1 MCFFNS
7 RIAHTRTFLYL
18 FSPPKKLS
26 QVKSILYFFFLI
38 SFITVVGQNKSQTA
52 TVIVD
57 KTKKIE
63 DRNGHLITDSIQRK
77 AFFENREKQLGLLK
91 KNSAKSTMALAA
103 VPLCTNGSFEEFESV
118 SGFNVLKNFEYTIGE
133 PLNPM
138 QCKSVSES
146 ANLRIKQY
154 NPTYTDLMASTVP
167 SNFIDEYIGN
177 INAFDQYTLK
187 INYKDSSPT
196 MGLIQAKRFK
206 TDNETV
212 FKFNYKAVL
221 QSITENDH
229 DNEQPYFK
237 ARIINNAGTV
247 VSEFCLIGNPA
258 DCIFTQAPTLE
269 GGSIILY
276 TPNWQSGLLDIS
288 SIPNNQEFTVEFMAA
303 RCGLNGHFGYAYI
316 DDICL
321 LHSNESLQGSIELD
335 PLYKICPTLPISV
348 CGSFSLPNSGGI
360 NATITT
366 IDLKVYD
373 ANNAVVYTTQT
384 PASLNLT
391 TKRFCFDLVAANL
404 PDILTGSYNVS
415 ATINFGIVQTDC
427 LGTSFASATD
437 DDANPGWD
445 IWFLNCVNCDINLLP
460 TSLTLCDTN
469 HDGKEFFNLSTVE
482 AVITTPQP
490 GLVFS
495 YHTTLANAT
504 SGANPIVT
512 FANYESGTATIY
524 VRATL
529 TPTCYKIIAIKLI
542 VRNPTASISG
552 ILNVCSG
559 STVLTASAGASYLW
573 ATTLQT
579 SQSVTVTATGTY
591 SVTVTD
597 TNGCVATGT
606 VTILSN
612 NVAPLPSIVLIQ
624 PNCSSSTGSIQVTSP
639 ASEFS
644 YDGGITWGP
653 NSIMNNLP
661 YGNYLVKI
669 KTAAG
674 CISYNSSVKIIPFLS
689 SFPDFSSVNPT
700 FCGGFGSITITSV
713 AAFYSFDDG
722 VTWTTN
728 NVATGLPSGI
738 YLIRTKDAAG
748 CISNFNSVNLSSEF
762 LDPPLYIKDNPF
774 CGTPGSI
781 IITTPAA
788 EYSFDGGTTWQTS
801 NTLGNLTSGSYI
813 IKIKDIL
820 GCTSPNVYVYLN
832 NLENSYPQYKLDN
845 AGCGTYATIT
855 IETPGDFYSFDGGIT
870 WTTNPVLTNLS
881 GPASFYLVVRKGA
894 ICKSYSASVYVNS
907 KFLPIPTVID
917 YATTLCDSLNDGSE
931 NVDLTLYNSNIIA
944 NAANYTFTYYTSL
957 TAAENG
963 DFSGLIGNFTSC
975 NLSNSNNKV
984 YVRITSADSCS
995 AAAELKFAF
1004 IDSPRI
1010 YMEDS
1015 YPLCQNKFAIIDAG
1029 AGFDSYHWSSGQSVH
1044 AVSIIHDGD
1053 YSVTVTE
1060 NHPNGLVCSSKKD
1073 INVFLSNPATITKI
1087 EEFDW
1092 TEVDN
1097 SIIITVT
1104 GLGIYEY
1111 SIDGGH
1117 YQDSNKF
1124 ENLKPGIY
1132 KVFVRDKYGCG
1143 IVDDEALLLNY
1154 AKFFTPNEDG
1164 FNDNWR
1170 IRFSQFEPDIDIK
1183 IFDRYGKLL
1192 IVMDSDEAWD
1202 GTYNGRLMPSDDY
1215 WFYVTR
1221 SDGKI
1226 HKGHFAMKR

>member
-1 MCFFNS
+1 M
-7 RIAHTRTFLYL
+7 
-18 FSPPKKLS
+18 
-26 QVKSILYFFFLI
+26 KSIIYVFCLL
-38 SFITVVGQNKSQTA
+38 SFITVFGQSKSQKPTL
-52 TVIVD
+52 VYD
-57 KTKKIE
+57 NTKKIE

-77 AFFENREKQLGLLK
+77 VFFENQQKQLELLR
-91 KNSAKSTMALAA
+91 KNSAKSTMALPA
-103 VPLCTNGSFEEFESV
+103 VPMCTNGSFEEFETV
-118 SGFNVLKNFEYTIGE
+118 SANTVLKNYEYTTGE

-138 QCKSVSES
+138 QCKSVSEY

-154 NPTYTDLMASTVP
+154 NPSDYGLMASTVP

-196 MGLIQAKRFK
+196 MGLIQTKRYK
-206 TDNETV
+206 TDNETI

-237 ARIINNAGTV
+237 ARIINNAGAV

-269 GGSIILY
+269 AGSIILY

-360 NATITT
+360 TATITT

-373 ANNAVVYTTQT
+373 ATNAVVYTTQT

-391 TKRFCFDLVAANL
+391 TKRFCFDLTAANL
-404 PDILTGSYNVS
+404 PNVLTGSYNVS

-445 IWFLNCVNCDINLLP
+445 IWFLNCVSCNLDLQS
-460 TSLTLCDTN
+460 TSLTACDTN
-469 HDGKEFFNLSTVE
+469 HDGKEFFNLSSVE
-482 AVITTPQP
+482 SIITTPQP

-495 YHTTLANAT
+495 YYTTLANAT
-504 SGANPIVT
+504 NDTNAIAT
-512 FANYESGTATIY
+512 FANYESPTTTIF

-529 TPTCYKIIAIKLI
+529 SPTCYKIIAIKLI

-559 STVLTASAGASYLW
+559 STVLTATAGTSYLW
-573 ATTLQT
+573 ANSLGT

-597 TNGCVATGT
+597 NNGCVANGT

-612 NVAPLPSIVLIQ
+612 NVAPLPSIVLTQ
-624 PNCSSSTGSIQVTSP
+624 PTCSTSTGSIQVTSP
-639 ASEFS
+639 ASEYS
-644 YDGGITWGP
+644 YDGGTTWVT
-653 NSIMNNLP
+653 NSTMSNLP
-661 YGNYLVKI
+661 YGTYLVKV

-674 CISYNSSVKIIPFLS
+674 CISYSSSVNIIAFLS
-689 SFPDFSSVNPT
+689 SFPNFSAVDPT
-700 FCGGFGSITITSV
+700 FCGGLGSITITSP

-722 VTWTTN
+722 VTWTTDN
-728 NVATGLPSGI
+728 TATGLPSGI

-748 CISNFNSVNLSSEF
+748 CISNFNSVTLSSEF

-774 CGTPGSI
+774 CGNPGSI

-801 NTLGNLTSGSYI
+801 NTLSNLSSGSYI
-813 IKIKDIL
+813 IKIKDSQ

-832 NLENSYPQYKLDN
+832 NLENSYPQYALDD

-855 IETPGDFYSFDGGIT
+855 ILTPGDFYSFDGGTT
-870 WTTNPVLTNLS
+870 WSTNPVLTNLN
-881 GPASFYLVVRKGA
+881 GPASFSIMVRKGA
-894 ICKSYSASVYVNS
+894 ACKSYSASVYVNT
-907 KFLPIPTVID
+907 KFLPIPSVTD

-931 NVDLTLYNSNIIA
+931 NVDLTLYNANLIA
-944 NAANYTFTYYTSL
+944 NSTSYNYSYYTSL
-957 TAAENG
+957 TAAQTGNS
-963 DFSGLIGNFTSC
+963 SGLITNFTAC

-984 YVRITSADSCS
+984 FVRITSTDSCS
-995 AAAELKFAF
+995 AVAVLQFTF

-1010 YMEDS
+1010 YMEDR
-1015 YPLCQNKFAIIDAG
+1015 YPLCEFKFAIIDAG
-1029 AGFDSYHWSSGQSVH
+1029 VGFDSYHWSSGQTVH
-1044 AVSIIHDGD
+1044 AVSVIHDGN

-1060 NHPNGLVCSSKKD
+1060 NHPAGLVCSSKKD
-1073 INVFLSNPATITKI
+1073 ITVFLSNPATITKI

-1124 ENLKPGIY
+1124 EHLKPGIY

-1143 IVDDEALLLNY
+1143 VVDDEALLLNY
-1154 AKFFTPNEDG
+1154 PKFFTPNNDG
-1164 FNDNWR
+1164 VNDNWR
-1170 IRFSQFEPDIDIK
+1170 IRFSQFEPEIDIK

-1192 IVMDSDEAWD
+1192 IIMDSDEAWD
-1202 GTYNGRLMPSDDY
+1202 GTYNGHLMPSDDY